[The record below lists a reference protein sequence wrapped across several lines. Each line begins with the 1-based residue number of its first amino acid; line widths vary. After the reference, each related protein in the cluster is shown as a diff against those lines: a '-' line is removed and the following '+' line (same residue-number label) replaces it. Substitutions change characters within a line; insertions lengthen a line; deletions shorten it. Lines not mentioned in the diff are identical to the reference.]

1 MTINELKEYIY
12 NENKIEYILEQL
24 GCHEIKYNSR
34 REYWSAAH
42 PDGDNLQGINIR
54 NNPYLNYRSF
64 SRGIDYEDGKDLINL
79 VETTKKMSF
88 IESVKY
94 IHKILDLPFEFKRK
108 EEKPQKKYD
117 PLSVFK
123 KVLSCN
129 RRVINVDDIQVLEDK
144 LIQDFIP
151 MLHISWVQQGIT
163 ERTRKKF
170 RLCYSYRYKRVVI
183 PMRYW
188 ATGELLGFN
197 QRTVV
202 ENYKEFDIKKYFLT
216 PTYPKQLNLYG
227 LYENYDAIQ
236 KAGYVVVYEAEKS
249 VLKRDSLND
258 STGVALSG
266 HTLSDEQIRIL
277 IGLNVEVVI
286 AFDKDICVD
295 EVRHACE
302 KFKNIRK
309 VSYIQDKWGLISEK
323 DSPAD
328 ARNKDFQFL
337 FNNRIVYDRAE
348 QQKYQESLKKQ
359 VRKNERKED
368 K

>member
-12 NENKIEYILEQL
+12 NEHKIEYILEEI
-24 GCHEIKYNSR
+24 GCHSITYHPTKDFFSCGNYN
-34 REYWSAAH
+34 
-42 PDGDNLQGINIR
+42 GDNKGAINVK
-54 NNPYLNYRSF
+54 NNEYLNV
-64 SRGIDYEDGKDLINL
+64 INWTREKEFGDNSDIITL
-79 VETTKKMSF
+79 VQYNKSMSF

-94 IHKILDLPFEFKRK
+94 LHKILELPFEFKK
-108 EEKPQKKYD
+108 KVEKPQKKYD

-123 KVLSCN
+123 KVLRCN
-129 RRVINVDDIQVLEDK
+129 RRVVDVADIQILEDK
-144 LIQDFIP
+144 LLNDFVP
-151 MLHISWVQQGIT
+151 MLHISWLKQGIT

-170 RLCYSYRYKRVVI
+170 GLCYSYRYKRVVI

-202 ENYKEFDIKKYFLT
+202 ENYEEFDIKKYYLT

-236 KAGYVVVYEAEKS
+236 KAGYVCVYEAEKS
-249 VLKRDSLND
+249 VLKRDSLGD

-266 HTLSDEQIRIL
+266 HSLSNEQIRIL
-277 IGLNVEVVI
+277 IGLNVEIV
-286 AFDKDICVD
+286 FCLDNDIPVE
-295 EVRHACE
+295 EVRHLCN
-302 KFKNIRK
+302 KFNNIRK
-309 VSYIQDKWGLISEK
+309 VSYVKDFMDILGEK

-337 FNNRIVYDRAE
+337 FNNRIAYDREE
-348 QQKYQESLKKQ
+348 QRRYQESLKK
-359 VRKNERKED
+359 
-368 K
+368 

>member
-12 NENKIEYILEQL
+12 ENNKIEYILEEI
-24 GCHEIKYNSR
+24 GCHSITY
-34 REYWSAAH
+34 H
-42 PDGDNLQGINIR
+42 PTKNFFSCGNHNGDNKGAINVR
-54 NNPYLNYRSF
+54 NNEYLNVVNWTREKEFGDNSD
-64 SRGIDYEDGKDLINL
+64 IITL
-79 VETTKKMSF
+79 VQYNKSMSF
-88 IESVKY
+88 IEAVKY
-94 IHKILDLPFEFKRK
+94 LHKILGLPFEFKKK

-123 KVLSCN
+123 KVLRCN
-129 RRVINVDDIQVLEDK
+129 RRVVNVDDIKVLEDK
-144 LIQDFIP
+144 LIQDFVP
-151 MLHISWVQQGIT
+151 MLHISWLKQGIT

-170 RLCYSYRYKRVVI
+170 GLCYSYRYKRVVI

-202 ENYKEFDIKKYFLT
+202 ENYEEFDIKKYFLT

-227 LYENYDAIQ
+227 LYENYDSIQ

-266 HTLSDEQIRIL
+266 HILSEEQVRIL
-277 IGLNVEVVI
+277 IGLNVEIVI
-286 AFDKDICVD
+286 AYDKDICID

-309 VSYIQDKWGLISEK
+309 VSYIKDSWGILNDK

-328 ARNKDFQFL
+328 ARNKDYQFL
-337 FNNRIVYDRAE
+337 FDNRIVYDREE
-348 QQKYQESLKKQ
+348 QRKYQESL
-359 VRKNERKED
+359 RK
-368 K
+368 